1 VNAGYFVFNKSIF
14 DYLDDNSTL
23 ENEPLME
30 LANQGELMAYQH
42 DGFWQAMDTYRE
54 QVLLENLI
62 KSNNAPWMQW

>member
-1 VNAGYFVFNKSIF
+1 
-14 DYLDDNSTL
+14 
-23 ENEPLME
+23 ME
-30 LANQGELMAYQH
+30 LAKQGELMAYQH